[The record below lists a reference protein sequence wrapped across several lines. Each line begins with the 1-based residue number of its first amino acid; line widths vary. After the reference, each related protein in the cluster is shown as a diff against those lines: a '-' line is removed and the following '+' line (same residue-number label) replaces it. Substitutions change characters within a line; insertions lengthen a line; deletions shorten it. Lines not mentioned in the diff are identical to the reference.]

1 MNDLSKFK
9 MKGNY
14 LHLFW
19 YSLQI
24 LSVWKFCK
32 KFHGKENSAEEETK
46 RYLIGLKKGVQTS
59 SSVKHLSVSSVD
71 NSDTEQITPSIIVAE
86 LSTTEYQQ
94 VLNDPNVAYIEEDP
108 EVTIAKKSTSTS
120 KKKRIKYIEQ
130 QTQVMP
136 WGIHD
141 IGADVAIKHNQAGQG
156 VKIAVLDTGISPH
169 PDLQVTGG
177 VSFVDGVQEYLD
189 DGSLKDNTENVPYV
203 IKTDES
209 GAVQWEKKYPL
220 QSSGF
225 NLATVKETKAN
236 YTLVYTETYK
246 GNVHFI
252 TLDKEGS
259 EISRKT

>member
-1 MNDLSKFK
+1 M
-9 MKGNY
+9 
-14 LHLFW
+14 
-19 YSLQI
+19 
-24 LSVWKFCK
+24 
-32 KFHGKENSAEEETK
+32 K
-46 RYLIGLKKGVQTS
+46 RYLNGLKKGVQTS

-189 DGSLKDNTENVPYV
+189 DNGHGTEVKLV
-203 IKTDES
+203 KCLS
-209 GAVQWEKKYPL
+209 
-220 QSSGF
+220 
-225 NLATVKETKAN
+225 TVKLTAHIVNIKFFKWN
-236 YTLVYTETYK
+236 YLV
-246 GNVHFI
+246 
-252 TLDKEGS
+252 
-259 EISRKT
+259 KT